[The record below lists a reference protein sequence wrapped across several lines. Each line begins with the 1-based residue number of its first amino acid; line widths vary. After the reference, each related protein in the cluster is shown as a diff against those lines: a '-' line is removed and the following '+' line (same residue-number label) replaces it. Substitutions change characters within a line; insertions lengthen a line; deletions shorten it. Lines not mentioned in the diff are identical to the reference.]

1 MAVDFAD
8 LQDAGRAL
16 AQVVGDAADL
26 TFDGVLAVGE
36 PGMSVARS
44 MIASWPEAAVD
55 LVLLGIARTDEDVV
69 VGPIDEESVRGR
81 RVLVVDAGVETG
93 RSAMMVAAALKA
105 AGVAA
110 MSLAVP
116 VCPRQAEP
124 MLLRAYGQVVA
135 VVRPLGRRSLTWH
148 YGSMDLTH

>member
-55 LVLLGIARTDEDVV
+55 LL
-69 VGPIDEESVRGR
+69 
-81 RVLVVDAGVETG
+81 
-93 RSAMMVAAALKA
+93 
-105 AGVAA
+105 
-110 MSLAVP
+110 SLI
-116 VCPRQAEP
+116 
-124 MLLRAYGQVVA
+124 
-135 VVRPLGRRSLTWH
+135 H
-148 YGSMDLTH
+148 I